1 MAKGITEAQVHDAAD
16 ALVTAGERPTVERIR
31 AFLGTGSP
39 NTVTRC
45 LDTWW
50 QRLGDRLT
58 AQQMKV
64 DLPQAPA
71 AVSALASQFWEAALA
86 TAHAQATAA
95 LDSERAAVSGE
106 RATLDAERARQQRD
120 TEAQVAAVAT
130 AHQAH
135 EAAQARLADAQRLA
149 EQQAKQLVDL
159 EQQRDALQGRVDRLE
174 TDLLAMGERMRRL
187 TAAAAAERDDHLQ
200 HQRAI
205 EDHAHAEIDRA
216 RQETKEVRAQVGTL
230 ERERR
235 ELERTMRQRCD
246 EANASAIL
254 AQRDAAAQ
262 RARAEALEQQLT
274 RLGDLPAALKATLAK
289 AQRAAPRRRSPAA
302 KAGPKRPKAPR
313 S

>member
-1 MAKGITEAQVHDAAD
+1 MAKGITEAQVHAAAD
-16 ALVTAGERPTVERIR
+16 ALVAAGERPTVERIR

-39 NTVTRC
+39 NTVTRW

-50 QRLGDRLT
+50 QRLGARLT
-58 AQQMKV
+58 AQQTKL

-86 TAHAQATAA
+86 TAHTQATDAM
-95 LDSERAAVSGE
+95 DSERATLLDE
-106 RATLDAERARQQRD
+106 RANLEAERARQQRD
-120 TEAQVAAVAT
+120 AEAQGAAVAA

-135 EAAQARLADAQRLA
+135 EVAQARFGDAQRLA
-149 EQQAKQLVDL
+149 EQQTKQLIDL

-174 TDLLAMGERMRRL
+174 TDLLAMGERMQRL
-187 TAAAAAERDDHLQ
+187 TAAAATERDDQIQ
-200 HQRAI
+200 HQRSI
-205 EDHAHAEIDRA
+205 EDHAHAEVDRA
-216 RQETKEVRAQVGTL
+216 RQETKDLRAQARNL

-235 ELERTMRQRCD
+235 ELELTMRQRCD
-246 EANASAIL
+246 EANASAII

-289 AQRAAPRRRSPAA
+289 AQKAAPRRRSPAA
-302 KAGPKRPKAPR
+302 KAGPRKPKAPR